1 MRKNL
6 LYSTIFLLA
15 GGLFLTSCHKEY
27 FQLGRLSDEM
37 EIHTDLVAPL
47 LYGSMTMSDIVALFD
62 SSGFV
67 GEFEDGLIYL
77 TYADTLVDVMVDT
90 LDLVVDGLYS
100 EIYYDAEIGDNPIF
114 IGSSIGDTVHFTKS
128 KYFSFETV
136 GDNRLDSILFKGGE
150 LLTEME
156 STFQHA
162 GFLTVSSEY
171 ILDSDRNP
179 YTYTMVISDP
189 SGDFSWSESHELDG
203 YFLETDQQGDSSVF
217 RMDYD
222 LALIN
227 SGNPVNPGD
236 FCEINSSFL
245 DMGFYSLFG
254 FVDPNEVVSES
265 GVLDIPIYSDVP
277 ELTHLKLAD
286 PRINIFTESSLGIPF
301 ELEVDSVIATAE
313 NGTTETLEFYEGHPF
328 IIPAPTID
336 MVGETAYGEFHI
348 NNQTSNF
355 QDLLNIAPHT
365 LSYRV
370 TGDIGSQSQNHF
382 LLDTSRFMTE
392 AEFMLPLD
400 LSFSEYAL
408 VDTLEFEVGE
418 EGLDTSIVKD
428 VVIALSTVNELP
440 IELGMQVYL
449 LDETYMVLDSVFDG
463 DPVFLT
469 SSDVDSEGRLLA
481 ASEDSNSINFPAE
494 KLGTLEQTQFIR
506 IEARM
511 VTSGAGDQ
519 FVKFYSDYS
528 LDFEISFYANLRIN
542 TREL

>member
-1 MRKNL
+1 MKQTYF
-6 LYSTIFLLA
+6 YSTMFLLV
-15 GGLFLTSCHKEY
+15 GGLFLTSCNKEY
-27 FQLGRLSDEM
+27 FQLEKLSDEM
-37 EIHTDLVAPL
+37 EIRTDLVAPL
-47 LYGSMTMSDIVALFD
+47 IHGSMAMGDIVARFD
-62 SSGFV
+62 SSGYV
-67 GEFEDGLIYL
+67 GSFDDGLIYL
-77 TYADTLVDVMVDT
+77 AYADTLADVMVDT
-90 LDLVVDGLYS
+90 LDLVIDGLYS
-100 EIYYDAEIGDNPIF
+100 EIYFDAEIGDNPIF

-128 KYFSFETV
+128 KYFGFETE
-136 GDNRLDSILFKGGE
+136 GENRLDSILFKGGE

-162 GFLTVSSEY
+162 GFLTISSVY
-171 ILDSDRNP
+171 ILDNDGNP

-189 SGDFSWSESHELDG
+189 SGNFTWSESHELDG
-203 YFLETDQQGDSSVF
+203 YFLETDLQGDSSVF

-245 DMGFYSLFG
+245 DMGFYRLFG
-254 FVDPNEVVSES
+254 FVDPNEIVSES

-277 ELTHLKLAD
+277 ELTHLRLAD

-301 ELEVDSVIATAE
+301 KLEVDSVIATAE

-336 MVGETAYGEFHI
+336 MIGETAYGEYHI

-370 TGDIGSQSQNHF
+370 QGGVDTEYQDHF
-382 LLDTSRFMTE
+382 LLDTSRFMLE
-392 AEFMLPLD
+392 AEFLLPLD
-400 LSFSEYAL
+400 LSFSEYTL
-408 VDTLEFEVGE
+408 EDTLEFEVGE
-418 EGLDTSIVKD
+418 EGVDTSFVKD
-428 VVIALSTVNELP
+428 LVVSVFTVNELP
-440 IELGMQVYL
+440 IELGLQVFL
-449 LDETYMVLDSVFDG
+449 LDESYTVLDSIFDG
-463 DPVFLT
+463 DPVFL
-469 SSDVDSEGRLLA
+469 SSSEVDNEGKLLLA
-481 ASEDSNSINFPAE
+481 SEKNNSIAFHTE
-494 KLGTLEQTQFIR
+494 KLGTLEKTRYIQ

-511 VTSGAGDQ
+511 VTSGSGDQ

>member
-1 MRKNL
+1 M
-6 LYSTIFLLA
+6 
-15 GGLFLTSCHKEY
+15 
-27 FQLGRLSDEM
+27 
-37 EIHTDLVAPL
+37 
-47 LYGSMTMSDIVALFD
+47 
-62 SSGFV
+62 
-67 GEFEDGLIYL
+67 
-77 TYADTLVDVMVDT
+77 
-90 LDLVVDGLYS
+90 
-100 EIYYDAEIGDNPIF
+100 
-114 IGSSIGDTVHFTKS
+114 
-128 KYFSFETV
+128 
-136 GDNRLDSILFKGGE
+136 
-150 LLTEME
+150 LTEME

-162 GFLTVSSEY
+162 GFLTISSDY
-171 ILDSDRNP
+171 ILDSDKRP

-189 SGDFSWSESHELDG
+189 SGNFTWSESHELDG

-217 RMDYD
+217 RLDYD

-277 ELTHLKLAD
+277 ELTNLKLAD

-313 NGTTETLEFYEGHPF
+313 NGSTETLEFYEGHPF

-336 MVGETAYGEFHI
+336 LLGETAYGEFHI

-392 AEFMLPLD
+392 SEFMLPLD

-428 VVIALSTVNELP
+428 VVISLSTVNELP

-449 LDETYMVLDSVFDG
+449 LDETYMVLDTVFDG

-469 SSDVDSEGRLLA
+469 SSAVDSEGRLLS

-519 FVKFYSDYS
+519 YVKFYSDYS